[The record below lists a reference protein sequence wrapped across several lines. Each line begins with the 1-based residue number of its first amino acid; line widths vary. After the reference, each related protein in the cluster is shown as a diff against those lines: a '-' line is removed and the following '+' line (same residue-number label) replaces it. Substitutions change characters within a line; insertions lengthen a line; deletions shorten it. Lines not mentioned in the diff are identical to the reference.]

1 MRHDIYTLPEI
12 VFVAGQSNTL
22 RWRLFTKAGVPYNA
36 DGCTGN
42 FAVVDYSDQTGDPL
56 ISKSLSFIV
65 DPDAE
70 DDESAVKN
78 IAYVDLEPNDTV
90 PVSGQPLHGK
100 YIYQIT
106 IRDVDGE
113 VEIPNQGFLQIY
125 HNINESFLK

>member
-1 MRHDIYTLPEI
+1 MRHDIYTLPEV
-12 VFVAGQSNTL
+12 VFVSGQSNTL

-56 ISKSLSFIV
+56 ISKSLYFIV
-65 DPDAE
+65 DPDA
-70 DDESAVKN
+70 DDSETAVKH
-78 IAYVDLEPNDTV
+78 IACVDLTPSDTL
-90 PVSGQPLHGK
+90 GLDGK

-106 IRDVDGE
+106 IKDIDGE
-113 VEIPNQGFLQIY
+113 AEIPNQGFFQIT